1 MENTMKNTEE
11 KTKTER
17 RPLPLSENARK
28 AKNAHQKEYRERHK
42 EQIAEYAKKYR
53 AEHLEELRAYN
64 RDYQRRNRE
73 QLRQKRIEYWERKGA
88 EQMKTADEVSELIE
102 ESETDSAV
110 WARKEIIGS
119 VDALI
124 TYKTENPIPSA
135 RPAPG
140 TEQQ

>member
-1 MENTMKNTEE
+1 MEREAVK
-11 KTKTER
+11 KTER

-28 AKNAHQKEYRERHK
+28 AKNAQQKKYREAHK

-73 QLRQKRIEYWERKGA
+73 QLRQKRIEYWERKGQ
-88 EQMKTADEVSELIE
+88 EQMKTADEVSNLIE
-102 ESETDSAV
+102 ESETDSSIWYKDAY
-110 WARKEIIGS
+110 RTEIVAS
-119 VDALI
+119 ADAII